1 MGRAGATHRVAVR
14 DVLLVALTLSTGAV
28 DAISWLVLGK
38 VFSAF
43 MTGNI
48 AFLAFRTA
56 GAEGPSVPRVLASLG
71 GFGIGALVAARI
83 VRPTRDS
90 GSLWPPRVTV
100 ALGAGAGAQVAFLA
114 VWLGVDGH
122 PSARTGD
129 VLIALSALAM
139 GIQTSAVFSLG
150 VRAVFTTATTATWAV
165 LMGDVSSWSAS
176 RAERRRLAAV
186 IAGLFAGA
194 VAGGLLVVHARI
206 WAPVLPLTVSGMVI
220 AVAARSARATGLA
233 LPPAL
238 RAMVS
243 GGLHPPGKR

>member
-1 MGRAGATHRVAVR
+1 MGRAGATNRGGVR

-83 VRPTRDS
+83 VKPTR
-90 GSLWPPRVTV
+90 V
-100 ALGAGAGAQVAFLA
+100 
-114 VWLGVDGH
+114 
-122 PSARTGD
+122 
-129 VLIALSALAM
+129 
-139 GIQTSAVFSLG
+139 
-150 VRAVFTTATTATWAV
+150 
-165 LMGDVSSWSAS
+165 
-176 RAERRRLAAV
+176 
-186 IAGLFAGA
+186 FAGA

-206 WAPVLPLTVSGMVI
+206 WAPVLPLTVSGVVI
-220 AVAARSARATGLA
+220 AVAARSPRATGLA
-233 LPPAL
+233 LPPAR
-238 RAMVS
+238 RAVVS